1 MPADNI
7 QGFRPEVIL
16 ALKQLRSGVY
26 RFPGGNFVS
35 AHEWRNAIGD
45 IDRRPPI
52 LDPAWNA
59 VQPNDV
65 GTDEFMMLCRLL
77 DVEPYITVNAGFG
90 DARSAAEYVE
100 YANGAATTTMGK
112 LRAANGHPQPYGVKF
127 WGIGNEMWGDW
138 SWGVMPLAQFE
149 LKHNMFA
156 KAMRKVDP
164 TIKLIASGAMPD
176 DMTGAKQ
183 AKRINGQI
191 VPDYLSAADWS
202 GGLLAHC
209 LDNMDLLSEH
219 FYSYSNQRFDLEGER
234 VPVDSD
240 WPLVE
245 WERAPATQVR
255 VKYEH
260 YQEYL
265 KRIPALKDKPAPISL
280 DEWAYIG
287 APANGYKV
295 VPAYAWAFHE
305 MFRHSDLYQLAG
317 FTFAT
322 SLISSDRSE
331 AVLNPA
337 GLLFK
342 LYRDHFGTIPAEV
355 LGNSPQ
361 PKPKYPAGG
370 DQPKVNPG
378 SDTFPL
384 DVAAAFGSDRKTIAV
399 AVVNPTESEQVLNL
413 TIKGVVLSGKGR
425 LWRMAPASLSAVV
438 AVGQKPAVEVEESAV
453 DGVPNTFVIPPISVS
468 IYEFSAK

>member
-1 MPADNI
+1 
-7 QGFRPEVIL
+7 
-16 ALKQLRSGVY
+16 
-26 RFPGGNFVS
+26 
-35 AHEWRNAIGD
+35 
-45 IDRRPPI
+45 
-52 LDPAWNA
+52 
-59 VQPNDV
+59 
-65 GTDEFMMLCRLL
+65 
-77 DVEPYITVNAGFG
+77 
-90 DARSAAEYVE
+90 
-100 YANGAATTTMGK
+100 
-112 LRAANGHPQPYGVKF
+112 
-127 WGIGNEMWGDW
+127 
-138 SWGVMPLAQFE
+138 
-149 LKHNMFA
+149 
-156 KAMRKVDP
+156 
-164 TIKLIASGAMPD
+164 
-176 DMTGAKQ
+176 
-183 AKRINGQI
+183 
-191 VPDYLSAADWS
+191 
-202 GGLLAHC
+202 
-209 LDNMDLLSEH
+209 
-219 FYSYSNQRFDLEGER
+219 
-234 VPVDSD
+234 
-240 WPLVE
+240 
-245 WERAPATQVR
+245 
-255 VKYEH
+255 
-260 YQEYL
+260 
-265 KRIPALKDKPAPISL
+265 
-280 DEWAYIG
+280 
-287 APANGYKV
+287 V